1 MQMRCQLSLLQIKYI
16 IGISI
21 EIYKL
26 ISFYLPISIYIPIY
40 IMVLI
45 IMGWWKMILD
55 QIKKQTYSKYLG
67 KLHTLTELISLT
79 ARLER
84 FNLSISLTIFRSS
97 VILK

>member
-1 MQMRCQLSLLQIKYI
+1 
-16 IGISI
+16 
-21 EIYKL
+21 
-26 ISFYLPISIYIPIY
+26 
-40 IMVLI
+40 
-45 IMGWWKMILD
+45 MGRWKMILD

>member
-1 MQMRCQLSLLQIKYI
+1 MRCQLSLLQIKYT
-16 IGISI
+16 IGIST
-21 EIYKL
+21 EILRHKL
-26 ISFYLPISIYIPIY
+26 KFFYLPITIYIP
-40 IMVLI
+40 MLI
-45 IMGWWKMILD
+45 ILGRWKMILD
-55 QIKKQTYSKYLG
+55 EKKHIQNIWVNT

>member
-1 MQMRCQLSLLQIKYI
+1 
-16 IGISI
+16 
-21 EIYKL
+21 
-26 ISFYLPISIYIPIY
+26 
-40 IMVLI
+40 MVLI
-45 IMGWWKMILD
+45 IMGRWKMILD

>member
-1 MQMRCQLSLLQIKYI
+1 
-16 IGISI
+16 
-21 EIYKL
+21 
-26 ISFYLPISIYIPIY
+26 
-40 IMVLI
+40 
-45 IMGWWKMILD
+45 MILD
-55 QIKKQTYSKYLG
+55 KKKHIQNIWVNT